1 MSWMSLLNNMRIREE
16 VFETSARIIEYLA
29 NKARGIAYY
38 EDLIDNF
45 KSDISTEIEKRT
57 FSDSLNL
64 LEEFGLVQELGTDA
78 YKLSLR

>member
-1 MSWMSLLNNMRIREE
+1 MTWMSLLNNMRIREE
-16 VFETSARIIEYLA
+16 VFETSARIIGYLA

-38 EDLIDNF
+38 EDLIDNC
-45 KSDISTEIEKRT
+45 KSDISTEIGKRT